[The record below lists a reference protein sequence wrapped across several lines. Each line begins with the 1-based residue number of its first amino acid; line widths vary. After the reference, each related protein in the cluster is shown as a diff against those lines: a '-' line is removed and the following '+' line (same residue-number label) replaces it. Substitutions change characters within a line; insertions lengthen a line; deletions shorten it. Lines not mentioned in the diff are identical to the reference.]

1 MSLSQMQK
9 SLIERARN
17 VGNSEMAVP
26 IDDAAGA
33 YLLAR
38 VIVDLG
44 LRAHYAE
51 LPEEVPPFYETA
63 PVSSLALDGIDFEA
77 LAEKVFTTTPDA
89 DTYFSCLAAL
99 LKARLKFERIL
110 RRQPFPTMDQVG
122 PRGLLQYGALS
133 PPALAGLLYWRKWF
147 YDTDNRAAQETGYV
161 RAHSRGGHRRRSSER
176 RAQSRAAGRRRH
188 QGTAGGLHQ
197 GKSRLRVQDTPHD
210 RGFRSRPLEPRAGLS
225 RGLRE
230 LEIHPRLGRAG
241 RHDEPQAG
249 GARARVRERRKSL
262 ISKGTALCVEE
273 LVRAFE
279 NAGGKAHIG
288 QAAWRMLENESGPTM
303 SQFLSR
309 YVRRPLDALIHHMP
323 TRLPSLSAQDT
334 GESVVLAIGDELLVV
349 ERDAATSPLRQR
361 DTMPDDA
368 DDAFPGV

>member
-147 YDTDNRAAQETGYV
+147 YDTDNRAAQETGYLFEPIL
-161 RAHSRGGHRRRSSER
+161 AAAIGGAPASAARSPVR
-176 RAQSRAAGRRRH
+176 RADDATKGRQVDCIKGNRAYEFKIRLTIAASGQGRWN
-188 QGTAGGLHQ
+188 
-197 GKSRLRVQDTPHD
+197 
-210 RGFRSRPLEPRAGLS
+210 
-225 RGLRE
+225 RE
-230 LEIHPRLGRAG
+230 LAFPKDCA
-241 RHDEPQAG
+241 
-249 GARARVRERRKSL
+249 S
-262 ISKGTALCVEE
+262 SKYIPVLVVLDDTTNPKLEE

-279 NAGGKAHIG
+279 NAGGKAHLG
-288 QAAWRMLENESGPTM
+288 QAAWRMLEDESGPTM

-323 TRLPSLSAQDT
+323 TRLPHLSAQDT

-349 ERDAATSPLRQR
+349 ERDATTSPLRQR

>member
-1 MSLSQMQK
+1 MPLSQMQK
-9 SLIERARN
+9 SLIERARS

-38 VIVDLG
+38 AIVDLG

-63 PVSSLALDGIDFEA
+63 PVSSLALGGIDFEA
-77 LAEKVFTTTPDA
+77 LAEKLFTTTPDA

-147 YDTDNRAAQETGYV
+147 YDTDNRAAQETGYLFESIL
-161 RAHSRGGHRRRSSER
+161 AAAIGGAPASAARSPVR
-176 RAQSRAAGRRRH
+176 RADDATKGRQVDCIKGSRAYEFKIRLTIAASGQGRWN
-188 QGTAGGLHQ
+188 
-197 GKSRLRVQDTPHD
+197 
-210 RGFRSRPLEPRAGLS
+210 
-225 RGLRE
+225 RE
-230 LEIHPRLGRAG
+230 LAF
-241 RHDEPQAG
+241 PQDCASSNY
-249 GARARVRERRKSL
+249 VPVLVVLDDTTNPKL
-262 ISKGTALCVEE
+262 EE
-273 LVRAFE
+273 LVRTFE
-279 NAGGKAHIG
+279 TAGGRSYLG
-288 QAAWRMLENESGPTM
+288 QAAWDMLAEESGPTM
-303 SQFLSR
+303 SQFLTR
-309 YVRRPLDALIHHMP
+309 YVRRPLDALIHHVP
-323 TRLPSLSAQDT
+323 TRLPSLSARDM
-334 GESVVLAIGDELLVV
+334 GESVVLEIGDELLVV

>member
-1 MSLSQMQK
+1 MPLSQMQK
-9 SLIERARN
+9 SLIERARS
-17 VGNSEMAVP
+17 VGNSETAVP

-38 VIVDLG
+38 AIVDLG
-44 LRAHYAE
+44 LQAHYAE

-63 PVSSLALDGIDFEA
+63 PVSSLALSEIDFEA
-77 LAEKVFTTTPDA
+77 LAEKLFTTTPDA

-147 YDTDNRAAQETGYV
+147 YDTDNRAAQETGYLFEPIL
-161 RAHSRGGHRRRSSER
+161 AAAIGGAPASAARSPVR
-176 RAQSRAAGRRRH
+176 RADDATKGRQVDCIKGNRAYEFKIRLTIAASGQGRWN
-188 QGTAGGLHQ
+188 
-197 GKSRLRVQDTPHD
+197 
-210 RGFRSRPLEPRAGLS
+210 
-225 RGLRE
+225 RE
-230 LEIHPRLGRAG
+230 LAF
-241 RHDEPQAG
+241 PQDCASSNY
-249 GARARVRERRKSL
+249 VPVLVVLDDTTNPKL
-262 ISKGTALCVEE
+262 EE

-279 NAGGKAHIG
+279 TVGGQSYLG
-288 QAAWRMLENESGPTM
+288 QAAWDMLAEESGPTM
-303 SQFLSR
+303 SQFLTR
-309 YVRRPLDALIHHMP
+309 YVRRPLDALIHHVP
-323 TRLPSLSAQDT
+323 THLPSLSARDM
-334 GESVVLAIGDELLVV
+334 GESVVLEIGDELLVV

>member
-147 YDTDNRAAQETGYV
+147 YDTDNRAAQETGYLFEPIL
-161 RAHSRGGHRRRSSER
+161 AAAIGGAPASAARSPVR
-176 RAQSRAAGRRRH
+176 RADDATKGRQVDCIKGNRAYEFKIRLTIAASGQGRWN
-188 QGTAGGLHQ
+188 
-197 GKSRLRVQDTPHD
+197 
-210 RGFRSRPLEPRAGLS
+210 
-225 RGLRE
+225 RE
-230 LEIHPRLGRAG
+230 LAFPEDCA
-241 RHDEPQAG
+241 
-249 GARARVRERRKSL
+249 S
-262 ISKGTALCVEE
+262 SKYIPVLVVLDDTTNPKLEE

-288 QAAWRMLENESGPTM
+288 QAAWRMLEDESGPTM

-361 DTMPDDA
+361 DTMPDDV

>member
-147 YDTDNRAAQETGYV
+147 YDTDNRAAQETGYLFEPIL
-161 RAHSRGGHRRRSSER
+161 AAAIGGAPASAARSPVR
-176 RAQSRAAGRRRH
+176 RADDATKGRQVDCIKGNRAYEFKIRLTIAASGQGRWN
-188 QGTAGGLHQ
+188 
-197 GKSRLRVQDTPHD
+197 
-210 RGFRSRPLEPRAGLS
+210 
-225 RGLRE
+225 RE
-230 LEIHPRLGRAG
+230 LAFPEDCA
-241 RHDEPQAG
+241 
-249 GARARVRERRKSL
+249 S
-262 ISKGTALCVEE
+262 SKYIPVLVVLDDTTNPKLEE

-288 QAAWRMLENESGPTM
+288 QAAWRMLEDESGPTM

>member
-1 MSLSQMQK
+1 MPLSQMQK
-9 SLIERARN
+9 SLIERARS
-17 VGNSEMAVP
+17 VGNSETAVP

-38 VIVDLG
+38 AIVDLG
-44 LRAHYAE
+44 LQALYAE

-63 PVSSLALDGIDFEA
+63 PVSSLALDGLDFET
-77 LAEKVFTTTPDA
+77 LAEKLFTTTPDA

-147 YDTDNRAAQETGYV
+147 YDTDNRAAQETGYLFEPIL
-161 RAHSRGGHRRRSSER
+161 AAAIGGAPASVARSPVR
-176 RAQSRAAGRRRH
+176 RADDATKGRQVDCIKGNRAYEFKIRLTIAASGQGRWNRELAFP
-188 QGTAGGLHQ
+188 QDCASSNYVPVLVVLDDTTNPKLEELVCTFETAGGQSYL
-197 GKSRLRVQDTPHD
+197 
-210 RGFRSRPLEPRAGLS
+210 
-225 RGLRE
+225 
-230 LEIHPRLGRAG
+230 
-241 RHDEPQAG
+241 
-249 GARARVRERRKSL
+249 
-262 ISKGTALCVEE
+262 
-273 LVRAFE
+273 
-279 NAGGKAHIG
+279 G
-288 QAAWRMLENESGPTM
+288 QAAWDMLAEESGPTM
-303 SQFLSR
+303 SQFLTR
-309 YVRRPLDALIHHMP
+309 YVRRPLDALIHHLP
-323 TRLPSLSAQDT
+323 TRLPSLSARDM
-334 GESVVLAIGDELLVV
+334 GESVVLEIGDELLVV